1 MNKIENLKN
10 TIELLEG
17 YYKEGMFEDLEDL
30 LQYINNVLAF
40 ENNEQDDDKIKEYTN
55 NYKNSLK
62 VIKYYILKVM

>member
-62 VIKYYILKVM
+62 VIKYYILEIM

>member
-30 LQYINNVLAF
+30 LQYIDNVLAF

>member
-40 ENNEQDDDKIKEYTN
+40 ENNEKDDDKIKEYTN

-62 VIKYYILKVM
+62 VIKYYILEVM

>member
-30 LQYINNVLAF
+30 LQYIDNVLAF

-62 VIKYYILKVM
+62 VIKYYILEIM

>member
-30 LQYINNVLAF
+30 LQYIDNVLAF

-62 VIKYYILKVM
+62 VIKYYILEVM